1 MDCGSLGDVY
11 KTVGKIPESVLSEIT
26 FQVLQGLVYLKKKK
40 IIHRD
45 IKPSNV
51 LLNKRGK
58 AKISDFGMS
67 KKLTTSITC
76 FNSFKGTFHY
86 MSPERIQGESHSF
99 DSDIWSL
106 GLTIAE
112 CCFGKLPFNPDTK
125 QEDLWDIL
133 GWAQEFP
140 EIMKQQD
147 CSDEFKEFCTK
158 CVEINPEDRPS
169 PEELLE
175 FKWIKMYN
183 NSTTNE
189 SNLTEKWIEEVYKP
203 AKKQMRLQKKLEKEN
218 MKQKGFNLTENEE
231 ENT

>member
-1 MDCGSLGDVY
+1 MDCGSLEDIY

-26 FQVLQGLVYLKKKK
+26 CQVLQGLVYLKNKK

-45 IKPSNV
+45 IKPSNI

-76 FNSFKGTFHY
+76 FNTFKGTFHY

-112 CCFGKLPFNPDTK
+112 CCFGKLPFAESK
-125 QEDLWDIL
+125 QVEVDMWEVLS
-133 GWAQEFP
+133 WAQEFP
-140 EIMKQQD
+140 ENMKKQV
-147 CSDEFKEFCTK
+147 CSEEFKEFCNK
-158 CVEINPEDRPS
+158 CVETNPEDRPS

-183 NSTTNE
+183 NSTTKDPK
-189 SNLTEKWIEEVYKP
+189 LTAKWIEEVYKP
-203 AKKQMRLQKKLEKEN
+203 ARKQRRLQKKLEKESI
-218 MKQKGFNLTENEE
+218 KKGLIFDGAPHQ
-231 ENT
+231 